1 MKTIFRKPIALL
13 MALFVSMAFLSSSVL
28 AQEEDLMEDGSVW
41 QLTFVKLKANMGG
54 KYLQGLKK
62 TWGEAHQQFVDA
74 GLIKS
79 YKILGGQAAN
89 EDDFDLLLM
98 VEYEN
103 YATFDSNEAR
113 DKKYQ
118 EIEKKLRDAMGEEWQ
133 KTVEGYASLREIQG
147 TKVMRELSFK

>member
-1 MKTIFRKPIALL
+1 MKTLMIKPVTGFL
-13 MALFVSMAFLSSSVL
+13 ALFIAMVMISSASF
-28 AQEEDLMEDGSVW
+28 AQDEDLMKDGSVW

-54 KYLQGLKK
+54 KYLEGLKK
-62 TWGEAHQQFVDA
+62 TWGESHQQFVDA

-103 YATFDSNEAR
+103 YAVFDSSEAR
-113 DKKYQ
+113 DKKYE
-118 EIEKKLRDAMGEEWQ
+118 EINKKLRDAMGDEWQ

-147 TKVMRELSFK
+147 TKVMREMSFK